1 MATVK
6 PRVIILIGAFW
17 PGHESAGPN
26 LSVKA
31 MCESLSDQVE
41 FFLVAR
47 DRPFGA
53 AEPMVAN
60 NEWRDLGW
68 AKIHYLS
75 VGSKGAEGLAEL
87 LRDTPHEN
95 ETTIIIAV
103 RRSKAPCTAP
113 ALDRKRQENV
123 MLAGYAVEQRID
135 ERDLLA
141 VHLRW
146 DVSQTHSSSLSIM
159 SLFPVGG
166 RKERSGTKTGIRN

>member
-87 LRDTPHEN
+87 LRDTPH
-95 ETTIIIAV
+95 
-103 RRSKAPCTAP
+103 
-113 ALDRKRQENV
+113 
-123 MLAGYAVEQRID
+123 
-135 ERDLLA
+135 DLLFINGFFD
-141 VHLRW
+141 REFK
-146 DVSQTHSSSLSIM
+146 I
-159 SLFPVGG
+159 G
-166 RKERSGTKTGIRN
+166 RAHV

>member
-53 AEPMVAN
+53 PEPMVATG
-60 NEWRDLGW
+60 EWRDLGW
-68 AKIHYLS
+68 AKIRYLT
-75 VGSKGAEGLAEL
+75 VGSRGAEGLASL
-87 LRDTPHEN
+87 LRDTPH
-95 ETTIIIAV
+95 
-103 RRSKAPCTAP
+103 
-113 ALDRKRQENV
+113 
-123 MLAGYAVEQRID
+123 
-135 ERDLLA
+135 DLLFVNGFFDREFRA
-141 VHLRW
+141 FDEV
-146 DVSQTHSSSLSIM
+146 
-159 SLFPVGG
+159 
-166 RKERSGTKTGIRN
+166 RKVCLEEG